1 VDSDATF
8 ARTVNQ
14 PDPRSGFI
22 VYKEAGRVLEIYW
35 EMSGDPKCIG
45 LAPLRITEWKEPKG
59 EKIPRDKQVEIVHQL
74 RDWLAEQQGLRGDI
88 ERPGEVVVTD
98 RRCAWRECTC
108 RERVKGSA
116 FCATHF
122 DENLLAPE
130 P

>member
-22 VYKEAGRVLEIYW
+22 VYTEAGKTLEIYW
-35 EMSGDPKCIG
+35 EMGAGPKCIG
-45 LAPLRITEWKEPKG
+45 LAPLRIAEWKEPKG
-59 EKIPRDKQVEIVHQL
+59 EKIPRDKQIEILCLL
-74 RDWLAEQQGLRGDI
+74 RAWLGEQGLRGDI

-116 FCATHF
+116 FCAKHF